1 MREYCMQYSEMAY
14 VYVYAGLILI
24 HLSIIN
30 QLSMVMGRRNPKTF
44 FEINSITSDQNHLL
58 GVLLMT
64 IAGFIVGTVI
74 QFGIKSDYV
83 AVPAFTVST
92 ILAIGDL
99 ILTYK
104 AIKES

>member
-1 MREYCMQYSEMAY
+1 MREYCMQDSEMAY
-14 VYVYAGLILI
+14 LYVYVGLIVY
-24 HLSIIN
+24 HLGIIN
-30 QLSMVMGRRNPKTF
+30 SLSMVMGRRNPKTF

-58 GVLLMT
+58 GILLMT

-83 AVPAFTVST
+83 AVPAFTVAT
-92 ILAIGDL
+92 ILAIGDV

-104 AIKES
+104 AIKAS